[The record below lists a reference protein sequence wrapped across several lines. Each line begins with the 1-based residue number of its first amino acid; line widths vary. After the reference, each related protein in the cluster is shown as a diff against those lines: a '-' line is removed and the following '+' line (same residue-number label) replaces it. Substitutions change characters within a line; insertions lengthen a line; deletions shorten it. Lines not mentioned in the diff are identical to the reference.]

1 MSKNFFKATIP
12 LLLLFAT
19 SCDDEEALLLENSTR
34 DRGTTEAT
42 QEVVEGEIRLGE
54 KINSPLLLKNM
65 QRAADSLSKR
75 KGTSLRS
82 AVVLEPTHYYVRFLP
97 KDSAEYETL
106 VADTLLDLTP
116 YPLDYELSCGD
127 SYHDPSLPYDSY
139 QWQYTTV
146 RTNYDLEKHGIKHEV
161 LDEIYM
167 PNEDIFGEQ
176 ESSVRSAQIAETDA
190 ISWDELLE
198 EAIRQT
204 TPANQTSLKA
214 KWTPGATIKAYDDVL
229 GTYIPLQGV
238 KVRICVFA
246 FAKEDRITDANG
258 QVRFDSRRRSASYS
272 IEWEDKNWDIR
283 DGGTQAYYNGPRQE
297 SWWNLNIGSGAQK
310 SLHFSAIH
318 RALYKYYYGNVDGLI
333 RPSKA
338 LKVSYQTGSDP
349 DGDALG
355 STRSAIVRT
364 WSWIF
369 SAIKIYEKNSSGGI
383 QKTNSVFSTMI
394 HELAHASHA
403 CRLSKDDYDNTSKFV
418 KESWA
423 SAVGWYLTL
432 QEYERLGA
440 STYDL
445 TTMGNNYNVQNWPN
459 FSKIPLIYSPLFI
472 DMIDDY
478 NQWDI
483 DDTRPNDEV
492 SGYLIS
498 IIDQNLKTLKC
509 YNDIETFMLNN
520 RPSNVTNSQI
530 YTLLKLY
537 KEKWTEK

>member
-1 MSKNFFKATIP
+1 MSKNFLKATIP

-34 DRGTTEAT
+34 DRSTIEAT

-318 RALYKYYYGNVDGLI
+318 RALYKYYYGNVDGLV

-383 QKTNSVFSTMI
+383 EKTNRVFSTMI

-440 STYDL
+440 SNYDDL
-445 TTMGNNYNVQNWPN
+445 RRWSNIYSLQMWPYL
-459 FSKIPLIYSPLFI
+459 SSSLIYSPLYI
-472 DMIDDY
+472 DMYDDN
-478 NQWDI
+478 NQGVD
-483 DDTRPNDEV
+483 DDTRPYDKV
-492 SGYLIS
+492 SGYSMALIDRNLIS
-498 IIDQNLKTLKC
+498 MKGFTTV
-509 YNDIETFMLNN
+509 ESFMKNN
-520 RPSNVTNSQI
+520 RPSNVTENQI
-530 YTLLKLY
+530 NEFLNKY

>member
-1 MSKNFFKATIP
+1 MSKNFLKATIP

-19 SCDDEEALLLENSTR
+19 SCDDEESLLLENSTR
-34 DRGTTEAT
+34 DRATTEAT

-146 RTNYDLEKHGIKHEV
+146 RTNYDLEKHGIKYEV

-258 QVRFDSRRRSASYS
+258 QVSFDSRRRSASYS

-310 SLHFSAIH
+310 SLHYSAIH
-318 RALYKYYYGNVDGLI
+318 RALYKYYYGNVDGLV

-338 LKVSYQTGSDP
+338 LKISYQTGSDP

-355 STRSAIVRT
+355 KTYRERVEKLVNIKPEIV
-364 WSWIF
+364 
-369 SAIKIYEKNSSGGI
+369 IYEKKPSQEI
-383 QKTNSVFSTMI
+383 QKTNGIIATSM
-394 HELAHASHA
+394 HEIAHASHVMYVGA
-403 CRLSKDDYDNTSKFV
+403 NTFKATYIGIY
-418 KESWA
+418 ESWA
-423 SAVGWYLTL
+423 SAIQWYLTRHL
-432 QEYERLGA
+432 YLELNKEIESFDKVINKQMWSIA
-440 STYDL
+440 SLKYYT
-445 TTMGNNYNVQNWPN
+445 
-459 FSKIPLIYSPLFI
+459 PLFI
-472 DMIDDY
+472 DLYDNVNQRGISSIFVDD
-478 NQWDI
+478 Q
-483 DDTRPNDEV
+483 V
-492 SGYLIS
+492 SGYQFCSLNQHIGS
-498 IIDQNLKTLKC
+498 FQNLNNLRTYLK
-509 YNDIETFMLNN
+509 NN
-520 RPSNVTNSQI
+520 KPTGVSDSQI
-530 YTLLKLY
+530 DNLLNQFQ
-537 KEKWTEK
+537 EIWEE

>member
-1 MSKNFFKATIP
+1 MSKNFLKATIP

-19 SCDDEEALLLENSTR
+19 SCDEEESLLLENSTR
-34 DRGTTEAT
+34 DRSTTEAT

-214 KWTPGATIKAYDDVL
+214 KWTPGATIKAYDDAL

-238 KVRICVFA
+238 KVRICTFA
-246 FAKEDRITDANG
+246 FVKEDRITDANG
-258 QVRFDSRRRSASYS
+258 QVSFDSRRLSASYS

-283 DGGTQAYYNGPRQE
+283 DDGTQAYYNGPRQE

-310 SLHFSAIH
+310 SLHYSAIH

-338 LKVSYQTGSDP
+338 LKISYQTGDDP
-349 DGDALG
+349 DGDAVG
-355 STRSAIVRT
+355 STTPAIVRT
-364 WSWIF
+364 WSWLL
-369 SAIKIYEKNSSGGI
+369 SSIKIYAEDYYGLRRT
-383 QKTNSVFSTMI
+383 QDVFSTTI

-403 CRLSKDDYDNTSKFV
+403 CRMNKEEYDNTSKFV
-418 KESWA
+418 RDSWA
-423 SAVGWYLTL
+423 CTVDWYLTL
-432 QEYERLGA
+432 NEYHNLNA
-440 STYDL
+440 NDAIIDKL
-445 TTMGNNYNVQNWPN
+445 DNNNSEQNWPN
-459 FSKIPLIYSPLFI
+459 TSRPLRYSPLFI
-472 DMIDDY
+472 DMIDEY
-478 NQWDI
+478 NQKKDPHSSNVPDDNI
-483 DDTRPNDEV
+483 D
-492 SGYLIS
+492 GYTIS
-498 IIDQNLKTLKC
+498 KIDGSLTQIKC
-509 YNDIETFMLNN
+509 YNDVESFMVKN
-520 RPSNVTNSQI
+520 RPASVTINEI
-530 YTLLKLY
+530 NTFLKLY
-537 KEKWTEK
+537 KELWSEK